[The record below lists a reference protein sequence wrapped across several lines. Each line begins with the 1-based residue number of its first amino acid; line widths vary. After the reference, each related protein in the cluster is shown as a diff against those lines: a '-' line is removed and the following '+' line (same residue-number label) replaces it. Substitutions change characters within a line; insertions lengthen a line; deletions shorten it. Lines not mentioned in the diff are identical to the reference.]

1 LEKISADVVLDFI
14 TSNPGKRYRNSHI
27 AQQFDVRSQDSK
39 PIVAELV
46 RIGKLKTG
54 FSQKVAVFYVPAEAE
69 VGMLSQPRHQ
79 AEFRPL
85 EGYAVA
91 LRRSMELAMG
101 TRNQEMK
108 EEGICIS
115 KI

>member
-1 LEKISADVVLDFI
+1 
-14 TSNPGKRYRNSHI
+14 
-27 AQQFDVRSQDSK
+27 
-39 PIVAELV
+39 VAELV

-69 VGMLSQPRHQ
+69 VVMLSQPRHQ

-91 LRRSMELAMG
+91 LRRTIELAMG
-101 TRNQEMK
+101 TR
-108 EEGICIS
+108 S
-115 KI
+115 KDGSEHEQP